1 MASQNTSA
9 AVLAPADPPR
19 SPAPVQSFFV
29 HTAALEFQAAL
40 QLLLERARF
49 LTGANGA
56 AIALKEKGRFT
67 YSAATGDFAAETG
80 DPVGEKKYLSECA
93 RLGKAV
99 RTRSDSMFAL
109 AVPILRGAEVVGIF
123 ELLGNSAFVDRDGE
137 SVSRLAEMAATA
149 MDHKNAAALVETLAF
164 DEILDVP
171 TAPAQSRWHAPE
183 AGASTTD
190 SRQSDPPAVIEVQK
204 CASCGFPVSNGRKL
218 CVDCDK
224 NSDTAHEPAAL
235 FSVPAEESWL
245 SAHGYTIA
253 SVLVSAIAIA
263 FILWLRSR

>member
-1 MASQNTSA
+1 M
-9 AVLAPADPPR
+9 APAPTQSSPR
-19 SPAPVQSFFV
+19 PVQSFFV

-56 AIALKEKGRFT
+56 AVALKEQARFI
-67 YSAATGDFAAETG
+67 YSAATGDFAAEAG
-80 DPVGEKKYLSECA
+80 DLVGDKKYVSECI

-99 RTRSDSMFAL
+99 RTPTGSMFAL
-109 AVPILRGAEVVGIF
+109 AVPILRGAEVTGIL
-123 ELLGNSAFVDRDGE
+123 ELLGDSAFEDRDAE
-137 SVSRLAEMAATA
+137 SVARLAEMAATA
-149 MDHKNAAALVETLAF
+149 MDHKNAAAQAETLAF

-171 TAPAQSRWHAPE
+171 TAPTPSRWHAPE
-183 AGASTTD
+183 PKEPGP
-190 SRQSDPPAVIEVQK
+190 QSDLPSAVVPIEVQK

-224 NSDTAHEPAAL
+224 NSDPAHEPAAL
-235 FSVPAEESWL
+235 FTTPTEESWL